1 MGAFLDSLK
10 TSAKVG
16 ADEVKKSMR
25 ASQLQSEISQLEKK
39 QNDIYAAIGRIAIES
54 EGVEMYGDVGTGLA
68 GLQEDI
74 DGKRA
79 ELNEIKPPAEGS
91 TDGMD
96 GFCKKCGTKYT
107 AGTTFCS
114 SCGAKLT

>member
-1 MGAFLDSLK
+1 
-10 TSAKVG
+10 
-16 ADEVKKSMR
+16 MR